1 MSEIKLFSK
10 KLIIDTLLELCNPYN
25 LSADDDFKDIKMSQ
39 YFKNIDEFDAAYLHA
54 EIMFMI
60 EDNLKQQGYS
70 NQDDDLDDIVQ
81 DLMFFSYA
89 GMSFQEFIDTLFNSV
104 LKAYPGIK
112 YESEPIDTSELRN
125 HKTREWTSI
134 IYFFGFW
141 IIVVFFLLFF
151 VAPPAEAIAEFLS
164 IEEWSGIVE
173 LFLIFIYLYTPIYLF
188 NHWIPK
194 YYKKRDNEL

>member
-1 MSEIKLFSK
+1 MNEKKLFSK
-10 KLIIDTLLELCNPYN
+10 KLISETLIEFYNPYN
-25 LSADDDFKDIKMSQ
+25 LSSSEDFKNIKMSQ
-39 YFKNIDEFDAAYLHA
+39 YFNKLDEFDMGSLHA

-60 EDNLKQQGYS
+60 EDNLGQQDYS
-70 NQDDDLDDIVQ
+70 NQNDDLDGIVWNML
-81 DLMFFSYA
+81 DYRSNK
-89 GMSFQEFIDTLFNSV
+89 SFQEFIDTLFYSV

-134 IYFFGFW
+134 IYIFGFW

-173 LFLIFIYLYTPIYLF
+173 LFLIFIYLSTPIYLF